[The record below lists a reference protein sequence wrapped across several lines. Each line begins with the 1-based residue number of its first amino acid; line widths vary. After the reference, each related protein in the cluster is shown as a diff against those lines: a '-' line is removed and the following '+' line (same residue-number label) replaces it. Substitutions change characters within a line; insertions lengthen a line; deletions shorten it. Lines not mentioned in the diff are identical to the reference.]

1 MSRIGTIARRT
12 FLIGSAA
19 IIGGVAF
26 GVYEVKKPI
35 PNPLTPGAGETTLNP
50 YILINADGV
59 TIIAPRAEMGQGIHS
74 TLAALV
80 AEELDVDWDSVTVLH
95 GPPAQA
101 YYNAAMIGA
110 GLPYPDYAK
119 TPFQE
124 GLGEQMGAISKVFSL
139 QVTGGSSSTRDGYE
153 RMRMAGATAREA
165 LKLAAS
171 ARLNIPVA
179 DLRTAKGVV
188 IAPDGTTLSY
198 ADLAPEAAKINPP
211 QVELRPKSD
220 WTLLGTDLPRKDMVG
235 KSTGTAQFGI
245 DVRLP
250 GMRFATVRM
259 NPRRSGMVG
268 FDPSAAIIMD
278 GVEQIIDLGTGI
290 AVVAS
295 NTWLAF
301 QAADAV
307 EITWEPAAY
316 PATTAEM
323 LAAITASLDT
333 SPNSTLRD
341 DGDVGAAIAGGTEV
355 TATYTV
361 PFLAH
366 ATMEPMNA
374 TALYTGTTL
383 EVWAGI
389 QAPIVVRDTCA
400 AAVGL
405 NSDQV
410 TVHTTLMGGAFGRR
424 GESDFAVYAAR
435 VAHEMPD
442 VPVQV
447 TWTREEDMRHDFYRP
462 AAAARFRG
470 VVKDGQVLSLQGQI
484 AAPSVTRSAISRLM
498 GFAPPGADKAH
509 VEGAFDQPYGIPNMR
524 ITGHLTDLAVPL
536 GFWRSV
542 GSSVNSFMLESFID
556 ELAHAAGADP
566 MQFRLDLTTGTHA
579 PSAAVIAAVRD
590 MSGWTGQ
597 KQAGVGRGVAF
608 TMSFGTPVAQV
619 VQVVDEAGKI
629 RISNVWIACDVGT
642 ALNRNTID
650 AQMVGGAIYGLSAAV
665 MGEITFTDGM
675 VDQGSFPDYD
685 AMRMHNTPA
694 FAVQVLENGPHLTG
708 VGEPG
713 TPPAMPALANA
724 LFDLTGRRP
733 TRFPLIL
740 DYDLLT

>member
-26 GVYEVKKPI
+26 GVYQVKKPVA
-35 PNPLTPGAGETTLNP
+35 NPLTPGEGQVTLNP
-50 YILINADGV
+50 YLMINADGV

-80 AEELDVDWDSVTVLH
+80 AEELDVDWNSVTVLH

-101 YYNAAMIGA
+101 YYNGALMGA

-119 TPFQE
+119 TPFQD
-124 GLGEQMGAISKVFSL
+124 GLGDQMGGLSKVFSL
-139 QVTGGSSSTRDGYE
+139 QVTGGSSSTRDGYD

-171 ARLNIPVA
+171 AKLNIAVA
-179 DLRTAKGVV
+179 DLRTENGAV
-188 IAPDGTTLSY
+188 IAPDGTALPY
-198 ADLAPEAAKINPP
+198 ADLAAEAAKIDPP
-211 QVELRPKSD
+211 QVDLRPKSD
-220 WTLLGTDLPRKDMVG
+220 WKLLGTDLPRKDMLA
-235 KSTGTAQFGI
+235 KSTGTATFGI

-250 GMRFATVRM
+250 GMRFATIRM
-259 NPRRSGMVG
+259 NPARSGMVS
-268 FDPSAAIIMD
+268 FDPAGAITMD

-301 QAADAV
+301 QAAEAV
-307 EITWEPAAY
+307 DITWEPAPY
-316 PATTAEM
+316 PASTDAMMT
-323 LAAITASLDT
+323 AITASLDDA
-333 SPNSTLRD
+333 PNSTLRD
-341 DGDVGAAIAGGTEV
+341 DGDTDAAIDGGTEI

-366 ATMEPMNA
+366 AAMEPMNA
-374 TALYTGTTL
+374 TALYTGTAL

-389 QAPIVVRDTCA
+389 QAPIVTRDKCA
-400 AAVGL
+400 DVVGL

-435 VAHEMPD
+435 VAHELPD

-462 AAAARFRG
+462 AAVARFRG
-470 VVKDGQVLSLQGQI
+470 VVKDGELLTLHGQI
-484 AAPSVTRSAISRLM
+484 AAPSVTRSAMGRLM
-498 GFAPPGADKAH
+498 GFAPPGADKGH
-509 VEGAFDQPYGIPNMR
+509 VEGAFDQPYGIPNFK
-524 ITGHLTDLAVPL
+524 ITGHLTDMAVPL

-542 GSSVNSFMLESFID
+542 GSSINGFMMESFID
-556 ELAHAAGADP
+556 EAAHAAGADP
-566 MQFRLDLTTGTHA
+566 LQFRLDLATREHA

-608 TMSFGTPVAQV
+608 TYSFGTPVAQV
-619 VQVVDEAGKI
+619 VEVRDDNGKI
-629 RISNVWIACDVGT
+629 RINKVWIACDVGT
-642 ALNRNTID
+642 ALNRNTIE
-650 AQMVGGAIYGLSAAV
+650 AQMIGGAIYGLSAAV
-665 MGEITFTDGM
+665 MGEITFTDGV

-685 AMRMHNTPA
+685 ALRMHTTPA
-694 FAVQVLENGPHLTG
+694 FAVQVLENGARLSG

-713 TPPAMPALANA
+713 TPPSMPALANA
-724 LFDLTGRRP
+724 LFDLTGQRA
-733 TRFPLIL
+733 TRLPLML
-740 DYDLLT
+740 DFDLLA